1 MKSGLPTMQSR
12 RSAKRTQTHSETA
25 HKKGCRCASLCWN
38 LPISRL
44 KHIFQGQELTAVF
57 LRDGANLQIF
67 LQFCSQSL
75 ENVAIWLLVWRI
87 TLIIQRR
94 QMYHVRDSHPVIRVC
109 SSVKTTDVHIDVFF
123 EQIYRET
130 TMGPIL
136 NAPSVGDSTIW
147 TDGKLISSV
156 PQWKS
161 PCMLCVSDF
170 QRIAISNNSIHT
182 QSEEVIPVF
191 RKGEFSV
198 NLQIIIVKQNPEI
211 LSWKVDFYWVVLQF
225 EQIS

>member
-1 MKSGLPTMQSR
+1 MMLLLIRTMG
-12 RSAKRTQTHSETA
+12 E
-25 HKKGCRCASLCWN
+25 CRCASLCWN

-136 NAPSVGDSTIW
+136 NAPSVGDSTVW
-147 TDGKLISSV
+147 TDGKLIFSV

>member
-136 NAPSVGDSTIW
+136 NAPSVGDSTVW
-147 TDGKLISSV
+147 TDGKLIFSV

-211 LSWKVDFYWVVLQF
+211 LSWKP
-225 EQIS
+225 